1 MRLSIQTKLL
11 GSALLLLVLMAVV
24 GIVGIA
30 SLSSVAKKGEA
41 MDSVAV
47 SPLYDLG
54 KMTGELEENRALVL
68 RHILESDPAKRAELE
83 KQIQANVASTSAELK
98 RVKASLVT
106 AEGRRLAAQIDAARE
121 LNVATRDKVL
131 ALSNASRDDEAYAL
145 QTGPGVAAFEKLY
158 STMQALQ
165 QNKMSIARQHLD
177 DITSTY
183 HSRRTLSI
191 ALIIIAVIAAL
202 GVSLLISRSIR
213 RGVRDVNDCIGSLR
227 DNCVTGLRGGIQAL
241 AGGDLT
247 REVVPVTKPIER
259 ITRDEIGDVAGAVNQ
274 VREQTVAT
282 IEAYNETRSALAAM
296 ISQVNTTAGHVS
308 SASQQVASTSEES
321 GRAVTE
327 IATAVSEV
335 ATGAERQVRMIEGAR
350 SAALETAGAADQ
362 ARDVAN
368 AGAQAAE
375 EATSAMAAVR
385 ENSAEVT
392 VAMQSLA
399 TKSQEIG
406 SIVAT
411 ITGIAE
417 QTNLLALN
425 AAIEAARAGEQG
437 RGFAVVAEEVRKLA
451 EESQEAAASIGSL
464 ASAIDGETNR
474 AVEVVEAGAHR
485 ADDGAAIVARAKES
499 FEAIAASV
507 RDVSARVSEIAEA
520 TTEVAAVAEQSS
532 ASTEQVS
539 ASTQETSASTQQIAA
554 SAQELA
560 RSAEEL
566 EQLVSRFT
574 LA

>member
-11 GSALLLLVLMAVV
+11 GSALLLLALMAVV

-30 SLSSVAKKGEA
+30 SLSSVAKKGQA

-47 SPLYDLG
+47 RPLNDIASAN
-54 KMTGELEENRALVL
+54 GELNENRALVL

-83 KQIQANVASTSAELK
+83 KQIQANVATTDAELE
-98 RVKASLVT
+98 RVKASLVS
-106 AEGRRLAAQIDAARE
+106 AEGKRLIAELAAARE
-121 LNVATRDKVL
+121 GNAAVRDKVL
-131 ALSNASRDDEAYAL
+131 ALSKAGRDDDAYAL
-145 QTGPGVAAFEKLY
+145 QVSQGVAASKKVGDKFK
-158 STMQALQ
+158 TLQ
-165 QNKMSIARQHLD
+165 DNKMSVARQQAD

-183 HSRRTLSI
+183 ESRRTLSI
-191 ALIIIAVIAAL
+191 ALIVIAIIAGL

-213 RGVRDVNDCIGSLR
+213 RGVRDVNERLGHVR
-227 DNCVTGLRGGIQAL
+227 DASTGLREAL
-241 AGGDLT
+241 GAMASGDLR
-247 REVVPVTKPIER
+247 REVEADVAPIER
-259 ITRDEIGDVAGAVNQ
+259 ITGDEIGDVAKQVN
-274 VREQTVAT
+274 VVGENTVASV
-282 IEAYNETRSALAAM
+282 EAYNETRGALAAM
-296 ISQVNTTAGHVS
+296 IGQVNSTAGHVS

-485 ADDGAAIVARAKES
+485 SDEGAEIVARAKES

>member
-485 ADDGAAIVARAKES
+485 SDEGAAIVARAKES

>member
-11 GSALLLLVLMAVV
+11 GSALLLLALMATV

-30 SLSSVAKKGEA
+30 SLSSVAQKGQA
-41 MDSVAV
+41 MDAVAV
-47 SPLYDLG
+47 GPLNDIASAN
-54 KMTGELEENRALVL
+54 GELNENRALVL
-68 RHILESDPAKRAELE
+68 RHILAPDAAEQAEVE
-83 KQIQANVASTSAELK
+83 KQIQANVASTDSALG
-98 RVKASLVT
+98 RVKASL
-106 AEGRRLAAQIDAARE
+106 ANDEGKRLIDQLASARE
-121 LNVATRDKVL
+121 SNLAIRGKII
-131 ALSNASRDDEAYAL
+131 ALSKTGRNDDAYAL
-145 QTGPGVAAFEKLY
+145 QVSQGVPAAEKVADLFK
-158 STMQALQ
+158 ALQ
-165 QNKMSIARQHLD
+165 ENKLKIAQQQVD
-177 DITSTY
+177 DISSTY
-183 HSRRTLSI
+183 RSRRALSI
-191 ALIIIAVIAAL
+191 ALIVIALIVGL
-202 GVSLLISRSIR
+202 GVSLLISRGIR
-213 RGVRDVNDCIGSLR
+213 RGVRDVNERLGSVR
-227 DNCVTGLRGGIQAL
+227 DASTGLRDAL
-241 AGGDLT
+241 GAMASGDLR
-247 REVVPVTKPIER
+247 REVEADVRPIER
-259 ITRDEIGDVAGAVNQ
+259 ITGDEIGDVAKQVN
-274 VREQTVAT
+274 VVGENTVASV
-282 IEAYNETRSALAAM
+282 EAYNETRGALAAM

-485 ADDGAAIVARAKES
+485 SDEGAAIVARAKES

>member
-11 GSALLLLVLMAVV
+11 GSALLLLALMAIVGVV
-24 GIVGIA
+24 GIT
-30 SLSSVAKKGEA
+30 SLSSVATKGRA
-41 MDSVAV
+41 MDTVAV
-47 SPLYDLG
+47 APLNDIASAN
-54 KMTGELEENRALVL
+54 GELNENRALVL
-68 RHILESDPAKRAELE
+68 RHILDDDPADLADVEQ
-83 KQIQANVASTSAELK
+83 QIHANVASTDAELE
-98 RVKASLVT
+98 RVEASLVS
-106 AEGRRLAAQIDAARE
+106 AEGKRLIAQLDAARE
-121 LNVATRDKVL
+121 GNAAVRDKVL
-131 ALSNASRDDEAYAL
+131 ALSKAGRDDEAYAL
-145 QTGPGVAAFEKLY
+145 QVKQGVPASQKVADTFK
-158 STMQALQ
+158 ALQ
-165 QNKMSIARQHLD
+165 RNKTSIARQQVD
-177 DITSTY
+177 DITATY
-183 HSRRTLSI
+183 HSRRTLAI
-191 ALIIIAVIAAL
+191 VLMVVALLGGL
-202 GVSLLISRSIR
+202 GVSLLIARSIR
-213 RGVRDVNDCIGSLR
+213 RGVRDVNDRLGSVHDASTDLR
-227 DNCVTGLRGGIQAL
+227 EAL
-241 AGGDLT
+241 SAMATGDLR
-247 REVVPVTKPIER
+247 REVEAGVEPIER
-259 ITRDEIGDVAGAVNQ
+259 ITGDEIGDVAKQVN
-274 VREQTVAT
+274 VVGENT
-282 IEAYNETRSALAAM
+282 IASVDAYNVTRSALAAM
-296 ISQVNTTAGHVS
+296 IGQVNSTAGHVS

-335 ATGAERQVRMIEGAR
+335 ATGAERQVRMVEAAR
-350 SAALETAGAADQ
+350 TTALETAAAADH
-362 ARDVAN
+362 ARDVAD

-385 ENSAEVT
+385 DSSVEVT
-392 VAMQSLA
+392 AAMRSLA
-399 TKSQEIG
+399 EKSHEIG

-451 EESQEAAASIGSL
+451 EESQQAAASIGSL
-464 ASAIDGETNR
+464 ATAIDGETGR
-474 AVEVVEAGAHR
+474 AVDVVDAGAHR
-485 ADDGAAIVARAKES
+485 SDEGGAIVARAKES

-560 RSAEEL
+560 RTAEEL

-574 LA
+574 LV